1 MNLTLEKIKKISFVA
16 CLLIYSLQLAAGIK
30 KYSFEYQTPPTS
42 SQEEAIKFIDEI
54 KALPPST
61 HWVNIN
67 PELFLQNLKLNI
79 HERLS
84 IYPGNGTNF
93 CGYGAFTYL
102 LLQDDPLGYARFMLT
117 LYKEGKATMG
127 ISEFDPSPI
136 IKKTAGTLKY
146 KGTLD
151 MRPAEQMLY
160 LTLANH
166 FKGYVNIFNRHYDP
180 GDENTFWASVNYAK
194 FNRMVRHM
202 LNYHVQAR
210 GTDLIQPKVGNIY
223 DYIAVKM
230 KEGIVVLYLNNR
242 ILHKKKQEKIK
253 LGIPTHFVVL
263 QKISKADDMVTLIYW
278 DYGHK
283 TLRQI
288 KPEFLHKIVFGVS
301 LCTKKGSVEN

>member
-160 LTLANH
+160 LTLADH

-301 LCTKKGSVEN
+301 LCTKKGSIEN